1 MKTKNINRFENKTG
15 NKTGEEPCVTVK
27 LVCGADFLASFLIPN
42 LWKAEHVC
50 KNKF

>member
-15 NKTGEEPCVTVK
+15 IKTGEHSVTVK

-42 LWKAEHVC
+42 LWKPEHVRI
-50 KNKF
+50 NKF